1 MTIVEFF
8 NALFII
14 LGITIII
21 EFFKFCL
28 IIVFMKKISIMDAG
42 RMLVNII
49 KEYVCEKIKGK

>member
-1 MTIVEFF
+1 MTAIGFF

-28 IIVFMKKISIMDAG
+28 IIVFMEKTSIIEAG
-42 RMLVNII
+42 KRLINII
-49 KEYVCEKIKGK
+49 KEYICEKIKGK